1 MNQELIKS
9 GISAV
14 IEGLEVILSGLEE
27 GEPVVNKPV
36 REEKATE
43 EIKEELKGTET
54 EDQKNLEDLSFN
66 ELKAMAKSKGL
77 KAGGTKPDLIKRIQ
91 EAEDSDI
98 IGTEEAPV
106 KEKSNVVPF
115 KSKKKAVE
123 EVEEEET
130 GERRRSVC

>member
-43 EIKEELKGTET
+43 EIKEELNGICE
-54 EDQKNLEDLSFN
+54 
-66 ELKAMAKSKGL
+66 
-77 KAGGTKPDLIKRIQ
+77 IC
-91 EAEDSDI
+91 
-98 IGTEEAPV
+98 V
-106 KEKSNVVPF
+106 
-115 KSKKKAVE
+115 
-123 EVEEEET
+123 
-130 GERRRSVC
+130 